1 MPDTKEICDNVVNDI
16 LEEIEKI
23 VISEIEEPIKNS
35 VVNLEPIK
43 NLVVNLEQENITDL
57 INRALE
63 EDIVKLNYKLIKSII

>member
-1 MPDTKEICDNVVNDI
+1 VEADADAQRNLVV
-16 LEEIEKI
+16 
-23 VISEIEEPIKNS
+23 
-35 VVNLEPIK
+35 